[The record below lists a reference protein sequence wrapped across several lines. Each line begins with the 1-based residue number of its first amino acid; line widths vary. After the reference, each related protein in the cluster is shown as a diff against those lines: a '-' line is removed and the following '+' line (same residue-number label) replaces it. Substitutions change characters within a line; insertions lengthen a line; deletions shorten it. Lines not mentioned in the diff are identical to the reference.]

1 MFSDAV
7 SLWFLV
13 MNYFKMNY
21 QYEPRASGTGVIE
34 LGRGKSY
41 ELLLEKEQTRANFR
55 EAEIKFNINLRHVSH
70 LRFPE
75 ISLLTLPVICSY
87 ENFCFC

>member
-13 MNYFKMNY
+13 MKYFKMNY
-21 QYEPRASGTGVIE
+21 QYEPRASGTDVIE

-41 ELLLEKEQTRANFR
+41 ELLLEK
-55 EAEIKFNINLRHVSH
+55 
-70 LRFPE
+70 
-75 ISLLTLPVICSY
+75 
-87 ENFCFC
+87 